1 MEAAPL
7 VTLIAVGLAIA
18 VIAAFL
24 LTVIYQLAQVFSR
37 LNEILGAVGD
47 VVEKT
52 EVLDPVISEIKN
64 DLAAG
69 EGAISDAVE
78 RLKTRKGDPDAAAH
92 DGREPTAMGT
102 SSDAAPWGSA
112 HHGS

>member
-69 EGAISDAVE
+69 EAAISDAVE
-78 RLKTRKGDPDAAAH
+78 RLKTRKGDPDATAAQN
-92 DGREPTAMGT
+92 GRDRTGIGT
-102 SSDAAPWGSA
+102 STDAAPPGSTYR
-112 HHGS
+112 

>member
-78 RLKTRKGDPDAAAH
+78 RLKTRKGDPDAGSAAQN
-92 DGREPTAMGT
+92 GRDRTGIGT
-102 SSDAAPWGSA
+102 STDAAPPGSTYR
-112 HHGS
+112 

>member
-78 RLKTRKGDPDAAAH
+78 RLKTRKGDPDAGH
-92 DGREPTAMGT
+92 DGREPTAVGT

-112 HHGS
+112 HHRS